1 MRERAKYGENGVLK
15 ITFLENPTLLLAK
28 SNACLLKKKIPI
40 PHAVPLKSIEN
51 KLYRMEIDQI
61 CVSKT

>member
-28 SNACLLKKKIPI
+28 SNACLLKKN
-40 PHAVPLKSIEN
+40 PHPPRGTPK
-51 KLYRMEIDQI
+51 KYRKQI
-61 CVSKT
+61 I